1 MNTEQALLTLAST
14 TSDAVRDALAAL
26 APGEVLQRG
35 TRVNS
40 AAARATDEIA
50 VPAVVASIAYVDGIE
65 GGNLL
70 LMPVGAARRLAAA
83 MAGQPAPED
92 SDADLTEME
101 LSAVG
106 EAMNQVMSSA
116 ATATGSVLRQGVEI
130 AAPETTVVAT
140 QQALDDAVPEEGQ
153 ATSADFSLFGLDCR
167 FVHLVP
173 PAFLTLLQ
181 DALEVDPTG
190 DLQEPLREAML
201 DVDVRV
207 WAELGRARMSSQ
219 RAVALPRGAVV
230 ELDREADD
238 AIDLYVD
245 GLHFATGRLVV
256 TDEGELA
263 VRLESV
269 GHADGDHRLG
279 GGSLMARVLVVDDA
293 AFMRKMVTDA
303 LTKGGHEVI
312 GEASNGIE
320 AVERYR
326 ELRPEVTT
334 LDITMPEKDG
344 LAALQEIIGL
354 DPGAR
359 VIMCSALGQESK
371 VLESIKIG
379 AKDFIV
385 KPFKAERVLGA
396 VDKALT

>member
-1 MNTEQALLTLAST
+1 VNTEQALLTLAST
-14 TSDAVRDALAAL
+14 TSDAVRDALGAL

-40 AAARATDEIA
+40 AASRATDEIA

-70 LMPVGAARRLAAA
+70 LMPVTAARRLAAA
-83 MAGQPAPED
+83 MAGQTAPED
-92 SDADLTEME
+92 SEADLTEME
-101 LSAVG
+101 LSAIG

-116 ATATGSVLRQGVEI
+116 STATGSVLRQSVEI
-130 AAPETTVVAT
+130 AAPETTVVDT
-140 QQALDDAVPEEGQ
+140 QQALDDVVPEEGQ

-173 PAFLTLLQ
+173 SAFLALLQ
-181 DALEVDPTG
+181 DALEVDPTD

-269 GHADGDHRLG
+269 GHGAEITD
-279 GGSLMARVLVVDDA
+279 SEEA
-293 AFMRKMVTDA
+293 A
-303 LTKGGHEVI
+303 
-312 GEASNGIE
+312 
-320 AVERYR
+320 
-326 ELRPEVTT
+326 
-334 LDITMPEKDG
+334 
-344 LAALQEIIGL
+344 
-354 DPGAR
+354 
-359 VIMCSALGQESK
+359 
-371 VLESIKIG
+371 
-379 AKDFIV
+379 
-385 KPFKAERVLGA
+385 
-396 VDKALT
+396 

>member
-1 MNTEQALLTLAST
+1 VNTEQALLTLAST
-14 TSDAVRDALAAL
+14 TSDAVRDALGAL

-40 AAARATDEIA
+40 AASRATDEIA
-50 VPAVVASIAYVDGIE
+50 VPAVVASIAYVDGID

-70 LMPVGAARRLAAA
+70 LMPVAAARRLAAA
-83 MAGQPAPED
+83 MAGQTAPEVG
-92 SDADLTEME
+92 DAELTDME
-101 LSAVG
+101 LSAIG

-116 ATATGSVLRQGVEI
+116 STATGSVLRQSIEI
-130 AAPETTVVAT
+130 AAPETTVVDT
-140 QQALDDAVPEEGQ
+140 QQALDDAVPEQGQ

-173 PAFLTLLQ
+173 PAFLALLQ
-181 DALEVDPTG
+181 DALEVDPTD

-230 ELDREADD
+230 ELDREADN

-269 GHADGDHRLG
+269 GHGVQVTE
-279 GGSLMARVLVVDDA
+279 SEEA
-293 AFMRKMVTDA
+293 A
-303 LTKGGHEVI
+303 
-312 GEASNGIE
+312 
-320 AVERYR
+320 
-326 ELRPEVTT
+326 
-334 LDITMPEKDG
+334 
-344 LAALQEIIGL
+344 
-354 DPGAR
+354 
-359 VIMCSALGQESK
+359 
-371 VLESIKIG
+371 
-379 AKDFIV
+379 
-385 KPFKAERVLGA
+385 
-396 VDKALT
+396 

>member
-14 TSDAVRDALAAL
+14 TSDAVRDALGAL

-40 AAARATDEIA
+40 AASRATDEIA

-70 LMPVGAARRLAAA
+70 LMPVAAARRLAAA
-83 MAGQPAPED
+83 MAGQTASED

-101 LSAVG
+101 LSAIG

-116 ATATGSVLRQGVEI
+116 STATGSVLRQSVEI
-130 AAPETTVVAT
+130 AAPETTVVDT
-140 QQALDDAVPEEGQ
+140 QQALDDVVPEEGQ

-173 PAFLTLLQ
+173 PAFLALLQ
-181 DALEVDPTG
+181 DALEVDPTD

-269 GHADGDHRLG
+269 GHGAEITD
-279 GGSLMARVLVVDDA
+279 SEEA
-293 AFMRKMVTDA
+293 A
-303 LTKGGHEVI
+303 
-312 GEASNGIE
+312 
-320 AVERYR
+320 
-326 ELRPEVTT
+326 
-334 LDITMPEKDG
+334 
-344 LAALQEIIGL
+344 
-354 DPGAR
+354 
-359 VIMCSALGQESK
+359 
-371 VLESIKIG
+371 
-379 AKDFIV
+379 
-385 KPFKAERVLGA
+385 
-396 VDKALT
+396 

>member
-14 TSDAVRDALAAL
+14 TSDAVRDALGAL

-70 LMPVGAARRLAAA
+70 LMPVGAARCLAAA
-83 MAGQPAPED
+83 MAGQPAPEVD
-92 SDADLTEME
+92 ERELTEME

-173 PAFLTLLQ
+173 PAFLALLQ

-219 RAVALPRGAVV
+219 RAVALPRGSVV

-269 GHADGDHRLG
+269 GRA
-279 GGSLMARVLVVDDA
+279 
-293 AFMRKMVTDA
+293 
-303 LTKGGHEVI
+303 
-312 GEASNGIE
+312 NGITDSEE
-320 AVERYR
+320 A
-326 ELRPEVTT
+326 
-334 LDITMPEKDG
+334 
-344 LAALQEIIGL
+344 A
-354 DPGAR
+354 
-359 VIMCSALGQESK
+359 
-371 VLESIKIG
+371 
-379 AKDFIV
+379 
-385 KPFKAERVLGA
+385 
-396 VDKALT
+396 

>member
-1 MNTEQALLTLAST
+1 VNTEQALLTLAST
-14 TSDAVRDALAAL
+14 TSDAVRDALGAL

-40 AAARATDEIA
+40 AASRATDEIA

-70 LMPVGAARRLAAA
+70 LMPVDAARRLAAA

-92 SDADLTEME
+92 SDAELTEME

-130 AAPETTVVAT
+130 AAPETRVAAT
-140 QQALDDAVPEEGQ
+140 QQALDDVVPEQGQ

-173 PAFLTLLQ
+173 PAFLALLQ
-181 DALEVDPTG
+181 DALDVDPTG

-263 VRLESV
+263 VRLDSV
-269 GHADGDHRLG
+269 GHAAGITD
-279 GGSLMARVLVVDDA
+279 SEEA
-293 AFMRKMVTDA
+293 A
-303 LTKGGHEVI
+303 
-312 GEASNGIE
+312 
-320 AVERYR
+320 
-326 ELRPEVTT
+326 
-334 LDITMPEKDG
+334 
-344 LAALQEIIGL
+344 
-354 DPGAR
+354 
-359 VIMCSALGQESK
+359 
-371 VLESIKIG
+371 
-379 AKDFIV
+379 
-385 KPFKAERVLGA
+385 
-396 VDKALT
+396 

>member
-1 MNTEQALLTLAST
+1 VNTEQALLTLAST
-14 TSDAVRDALAAL
+14 TSDAVRDALGAL

-50 VPAVVASIAYVDGIE
+50 VPAVVASISYVDGIE

-70 LMPVGAARRLAAA
+70 LMPVAAARRLAAA
-83 MAGQPAPED
+83 MAGQTAPED

-101 LSAVG
+101 LSAIG

-116 ATATGSVLRQGVEI
+116 STATGSVLRQSVEI

-173 PAFLTLLQ
+173 AAFLALLQ
-181 DALEVDPTG
+181 DALEVEPTD

-269 GHADGDHRLG
+269 GHG
-279 GGSLMARVLVVDDA
+279 V
-293 AFMRKMVTDA
+293 
-303 LTKGGHEVI
+303 
-312 GEASNGIE
+312 
-320 AVERYR
+320 
-326 ELRPEVTT
+326 
-334 LDITMPEKDG
+334 DITDSEE
-344 LAALQEIIGL
+344 AA
-354 DPGAR
+354 
-359 VIMCSALGQESK
+359 
-371 VLESIKIG
+371 
-379 AKDFIV
+379 
-385 KPFKAERVLGA
+385 
-396 VDKALT
+396 

>member
-130 AAPETTVVAT
+130 AAPETTVVST
-140 QQALDDAVPEEGQ
+140 QQALDDAVTEEGQ

-269 GHADGDHRLG
+269 GHATGITD
-279 GGSLMARVLVVDDA
+279 SEEA
-293 AFMRKMVTDA
+293 A
-303 LTKGGHEVI
+303 
-312 GEASNGIE
+312 
-320 AVERYR
+320 
-326 ELRPEVTT
+326 
-334 LDITMPEKDG
+334 
-344 LAALQEIIGL
+344 
-354 DPGAR
+354 
-359 VIMCSALGQESK
+359 
-371 VLESIKIG
+371 
-379 AKDFIV
+379 
-385 KPFKAERVLGA
+385 
-396 VDKALT
+396 

>member
-1 MNTEQALLTLAST
+1 
-14 TSDAVRDALAAL
+14 
-26 APGEVLQRG
+26 
-35 TRVNS
+35 
-40 AAARATDEIA
+40 
-50 VPAVVASIAYVDGIE
+50 
-65 GGNLL
+65 
-70 LMPVGAARRLAAA
+70 
-83 MAGQPAPED
+83 MAGQTAPED

-101 LSAVG
+101 LSAIG

-116 ATATGSVLRQGVEI
+116 STATGSVLRQSVEI

-153 ATSADFSLFGLDCR
+153 ATSADFSLFGLECR

-173 PAFLTLLQ
+173 PAFRALLQ
-181 DALEVDPTG
+181 DALEVEPTD

-269 GHADGDHRLG
+269 GHGAEITD
-279 GGSLMARVLVVDDA
+279 SEEA
-293 AFMRKMVTDA
+293 A
-303 LTKGGHEVI
+303 
-312 GEASNGIE
+312 
-320 AVERYR
+320 
-326 ELRPEVTT
+326 
-334 LDITMPEKDG
+334 
-344 LAALQEIIGL
+344 
-354 DPGAR
+354 
-359 VIMCSALGQESK
+359 
-371 VLESIKIG
+371 
-379 AKDFIV
+379 
-385 KPFKAERVLGA
+385 
-396 VDKALT
+396 

>member
-14 TSDAVRDALAAL
+14 TSDAVRDALGAL

-83 MAGQPAPED
+83 MAGQPAPEVD
-92 SDADLTEME
+92 ERELTEME

-173 PAFLTLLQ
+173 PAFLALLQ

-219 RAVALPRGAVV
+219 RAVALPRGSVV

-269 GHADGDHRLG
+269 GRA
-279 GGSLMARVLVVDDA
+279 
-293 AFMRKMVTDA
+293 
-303 LTKGGHEVI
+303 
-312 GEASNGIE
+312 NGITDSEE
-320 AVERYR
+320 A
-326 ELRPEVTT
+326 
-334 LDITMPEKDG
+334 
-344 LAALQEIIGL
+344 A
-354 DPGAR
+354 
-359 VIMCSALGQESK
+359 
-371 VLESIKIG
+371 
-379 AKDFIV
+379 
-385 KPFKAERVLGA
+385 
-396 VDKALT
+396 

>member
-14 TSDAVRDALAAL
+14 TSDAVRDALGAL
-26 APGEVLQRG
+26 APGAVLQRG

-50 VPAVVASIAYVDGIE
+50 VPAVVSSIAYVDGIE

-70 LMPVGAARRLAAA
+70 LMPVAAARRLAAA

-92 SDADLTEME
+92 SDAELTEME

-140 QQALDDAVPEEGQ
+140 EQALDDAVPEEGQ

-219 RAVALPRGAVV
+219 RAVALPRGSVV

-269 GHADGDHRLG
+269 GHAAGITD
-279 GGSLMARVLVVDDA
+279 SEEA
-293 AFMRKMVTDA
+293 A
-303 LTKGGHEVI
+303 
-312 GEASNGIE
+312 
-320 AVERYR
+320 
-326 ELRPEVTT
+326 
-334 LDITMPEKDG
+334 
-344 LAALQEIIGL
+344 
-354 DPGAR
+354 
-359 VIMCSALGQESK
+359 
-371 VLESIKIG
+371 
-379 AKDFIV
+379 
-385 KPFKAERVLGA
+385 
-396 VDKALT
+396 